1 MAENFISG
9 LIAKAPP
16 ERAPDYVKALLS
28 IKREELIAW
37 LQEQTGDWINA
48 EVKVS
53 RNGKWFAAVNA
64 YKKGERQEA
73 KQFPPLTDQF
83 VDGSLPF

>member
-1 MAENFISG
+1 MTEPQYISG

-37 LQEQTGDWINA
+37 LQGQTGDWINA

-53 RNGKWFAAVNA
+53 RNGKWFVAVNT
-64 YKKGERQEA
+64 YKKGQEA
-73 KQFPPLTDQF
+73 KKPATF
-83 VDGSLPF
+83 VDDDSDRLPF

>member
-1 MAENFISG
+1 MTEPQYISG

-16 ERAPDYVKALLS
+16 ERAPDYVKAVLS

-37 LQEQTGDWINA
+37 LQGQTGYWINA

-53 RNGKWFAAVNA
+53 RNGKWFAAVNT
-64 YKKGERQEA
+64 YKKGERTEGKKSA
-73 KQFPPLTDQF
+73 PTFED
-83 VDGSLPF
+83 DSDLPF